1 LVLVGEEMCGVAEQY
16 ALKQKRGFVGE
27 RLYILHFG
35 DDGKS
40 SREQSGFVWQN
51 GIKPTGMWLKR

>member
-1 LVLVGEEMCGVAEQY
+1 MIAAWIVFIVVLFFAEQY

-27 RLYILHFG
+27 RLYIVHFG

-40 SREQSGFVWQN
+40 SREQCGFVWQS
-51 GIKPTGMWLKR
+51 GIKPTGM

>member
-1 LVLVGEEMCGVAEQY
+1 MGTYWLGKQF

-27 RLYILHFG
+27 RLYIVHFG

-40 SREQSGFVWQN
+40 RAMWVFFWQN
-51 GIKPTGMWLKR
+51 GIKPTGMWLRR